1 VFEESEESEEGR
13 DEEDEEEDDDI
24 GEKTAR
30 NPILSWFFQKQAGER
45 WMSEGHGGGGG
56 SIMYDSCMR
65 WKETV
70 IPRYELVSLTC
81 RRTIVSCGSRV

>member
-1 VFEESEESEEGR
+1 MFEESEESEEGR
-13 DEEDEEEDDDI
+13 DEEDEEEEEDDI

-56 SIMYDSCMR
+56 SIMYDHVCDGRKRLYPATS
-65 WKETV
+65 W
-70 IPRYELVSLTC
+70 
-81 RRTIVSCGSRV
+81 